1 MGVAMTDEEPNYILS
16 FDPGKSSGVALIEY
30 NDDSVWLQGAWQPE
44 GGVSGLIKW
53 YAANTESSPFREGWA
68 LAPTRDGLLELSYFL
83 DDAPTV
89 ISEKFTPLSG
99 GGFNQTLDS
108 VEPLRGEGALVAL
121 GLMPDYPDPKWRRPD
136 RQYLYGGA
144 TLAEKKRRAHRFLKD
159 SGFYVTGKDVGCKD
173 ANDARSAMLHALSYL
188 AQVVKH
194 KPTYD
199 LISNWT
205 EKN

>member
-1 MGVAMTDEEPNYILS
+1 MIKYVLAC
-16 FDPGKSSGVALIEY
+16 DPGKSSGFALVGY
-30 NDDSVWLQGAWQPE
+30 NKTEVWLEKAWQVE
-44 GGVSGLIKW
+44 GGVSGLIRW
-53 YAANTESSPFREGWA
+53 TNRGVLPLRLASSGIYGMLGSIKYHA
-68 LAPTRDGLLELSYFL
+68 
-83 DDAPTV
+83 DDLTV

-108 VEPLRGEGALVAL
+108 VEPLRGEGALIAL

-144 TLAEKKRRAHRFLKD
+144 NLAEKKRRAHRFLKD

-173 ANDARSAMLHALSYL
+173 ANDARSAMLHGLSYL

>member
-1 MGVAMTDEEPNYILS
+1 MTERYVLA
-16 FDPGKSSGVALIEY
+16 FDPGKSSGIALIQY
-30 NDDSVWLQGAWQPE
+30 NEESVSLKKAWQVEGGTAGLIDFTWKVMDNGEGWGAWRVPE
-44 GGVSGLIKW
+44 MGEKNW
-53 YAANTESSPFREGWA
+53 PAYP
-68 LAPTRDGLLELSYFL
+68 
-83 DDAPTV
+83 DDI

-108 VEPLRGEGALVAL
+108 VEPLRGEGALIAL
-121 GLMPDYPDPKWRRPD
+121 GLMTDYPDPKWRRPD

-144 TLAEKKRRAHRFLKD
+144 NLAEKKRRAHRFLKD

-173 ANDARSAMLHALSYL
+173 ANDARSAMLHGLSYL

-205 EKN
+205 ENN

>member
-1 MGVAMTDEEPNYILS
+1 MTDYILS
-16 FDPGKSSGVALIEY
+16 FDPGKSSGIAFVAF
-30 NDDSVWLQGAWQPE
+30 D
-44 GGVSGLIKW
+44 
-53 YAANTESSPFREGWA
+53 ESA
-68 LAPTRDGLLELSYFL
+68 VYL
-83 DDAPTV
+83 DDVWQVENGVIGLWDWVETNVYTV
-89 ISEKFTPLSG
+89 GASNTTIISEKFTPLSG

-108 VEPLRGEGALVAL
+108 VEPLRAEGALIAL
-121 GLMPDYPDPKWRRPD
+121 GLMPDYPDPRWRRPD
-136 RQYLYGGA
+136 RQYLYGGGS
-144 TLAEKKRRAHRFLKD
+144 LAEKKRRAHRFLKD

-173 ANDARSAMLHALSYL
+173 ANDARSAMLHGLSYL

>member
-1 MGVAMTDEEPNYILS
+1 MTEGWV
-16 FDPGKSSGVALIEY
+16 FAADPGKSSGLALIAYDSSSVELVDAWQIEGGTYALIE
-30 NDDSVWLQGAWQPE
+30 WLKFDRPNG
-44 GGVSGLIKW
+44 
-53 YAANTESSPFREGWA
+53 
-68 LAPTRDGLLELSYFL
+68 
-83 DDAPTV
+83 PTV

-99 GGFNQTLDS
+99 GGFNQTLES
-108 VEPLRGEGALVAL
+108 VEPLRGEGALIAL

-136 RQYLYGGA
+136 RQYLYGGGS
-144 TLAEKKRRAHRFLKD
+144 LAEKKRRAHRFLKD

-173 ANDARSAMLHALSYL
+173 ANDARSAMLHGLSYL

>member
-1 MGVAMTDEEPNYILS
+1 MTDQYILGI
-16 FDPGKSSGVALIEY
+16 DPGKSSGLAVIGY
-30 NDDSVWLQGAWQPE
+30 NNQYPWLDYVVQIE
-44 GGVSGLIKW
+44 GGVL
-53 YAANTESSPFREGWA
+53 A
-68 LAPTRDGLLELSYFL
+68 LVEWLKIHWPATLPIE
-83 DDAPTV
+83 TV

-108 VEPLRGEGALVAL
+108 VEPLRGEGALIAL

-136 RQYLYGGA
+136 RQYLYGGGS
-144 TLAEKKRRAHRFLKD
+144 LAEKKRRAHRFLKEA
-159 SGFYVTGKDVGCKD
+159 GFYVTGKDVGCKD
-173 ANDARSAMLHALSYL
+173 ANDARSAMLHGLSYL

-199 LISNWT
+199 LISDWT

>member
-1 MGVAMTDEEPNYILS
+1 MTDQYILS
-16 FDPGKSSGVALIEY
+16 IDPGKSSGVALIQY
-30 NDDSVWLQGAWQPE
+30 NDDSVWLQGVWQPE
-44 GGVSGLIKW
+44 GGVAGLVKW
-53 YAANTESSPFREGWA
+53 YSENTEDNHHRTGWA
-68 LAPTRDGLLELSYFL
+68 LAPTEDGLLELSFF
-83 DDAPTV
+83 DNDAPTI

-108 VEPLRGEGALVAL
+108 VEPLRGEGALIAL

-144 TLAEKKRRAHRFLKD
+144 NLAEKKRRAHRFLKD

-173 ANDARSAMLHALSYL
+173 ANDARSAMLHGLSYL

-194 KPTYD
+194 KPTYE
-199 LISNWT
+199 LIGNWT

>member
-1 MGVAMTDEEPNYILS
+1 VTDQYILS
-16 FDPGKSSGVALIEY
+16 IDPGKSSGVALIGY
-30 NDDSVWLQGAWQPE
+30 NDSDVWLGRARQVE
-44 GGVSGLIKW
+44 GGVS
-53 YAANTESSPFREGWA
+53 A
-68 LAPTRDGLLELSYFL
+68 LVRWTARGVLPLRLVNSGIYGVLGGINYHAGNL
-83 DDAPTV
+83 TV

-108 VEPLRGEGALVAL
+108 VEPLRGEGALIAL

-144 TLAEKKRRAHRFLKD
+144 NLAEKKRRAHRFLKD

-173 ANDARSAMLHALSYL
+173 ANDARSAMLHGLSFL

-205 EKN
+205 ERN

>member
-1 MGVAMTDEEPNYILS
+1 MTDEEPNYILS
-16 FDPGKSSGVALIEY
+16 FDPGKSSGIALIGY
-30 NDDSVWLQGAWQPE
+30 NDESVWLVGAWQPE
-44 GGVSGLIKW
+44 GGVAGLINWVNKHIEQ
-53 YAANTESSPFREGWA
+53 TPHGKELGP
-68 LAPTRDGLLELSYFL
+68 APDEAPPWSVFL
-83 DDAPTV
+83 DLEGET

-108 VEPLRGEGALVAL
+108 VEPLRGEGALIAL
-121 GLMPDYPDPKWRRPD
+121 GLMPDYPDPRWRRPD
-136 RQYLYGGA
+136 RQYLYGGGS
-144 TLAEKKRRAHRFLKD
+144 LAEKKRRAHRFLKD

-173 ANDARSAMLHALSYL
+173 ANDARSAMLHGLSYL

>member
-1 MGVAMTDEEPNYILS
+1 MTDQYILAC
-16 FDPGKSSGVALIEY
+16 DPGKSSGYALIGY
-30 NDDSVWLQGAWQPE
+30 SKSKVWLERAFQVE
-44 GGVSGLIKW
+44 GGIAGFLEWWKDHYVTNLGI
-53 YAANTESSPFREGWA
+53 
-68 LAPTRDGLLELSYFL
+68 PTFAVGDEDEDTWVCLHRNECI
-83 DDAPTV
+83 V

-108 VEPLRGEGALVAL
+108 VEPLRGEGALIAL

-144 TLAEKKRRAHRFLKD
+144 NLAEKKRRAHRFLKD

-173 ANDARSAMLHALSYL
+173 ANDARSAMLHGLSYL